1 MKYIAFLR
9 GINVSGKHKVSM
21 PELKQLFES
30 LDCKAVKTL
39 LNSGNVVFES
49 QAKKLS
55 QLEQNLEEKLKEH
68 FGFPIPVLLKKHD
81 EILALIATQPFEKI
95 AIHPNIRLYVT
106 FIKERKSSD
115 STQEKSLE
123 SEGFKIILLE
133 KDLCLSVL
141 DLNFEGSTKAMERL
155 DKTFGKNITT
165 RNWNTI
171 LKLAHL

>member
-9 GINVSGKHKVSM
+9 GINVGGKHKVPM
-21 PELKQLFES
+21 PELKQILES
-30 LDCKAVKTL
+30 LDCKEVKTL

-49 QAKKLS
+49 QAKKLT
-55 QLEQNLEEKLKEH
+55 QLEEKLKEH

-81 EILALIATQPFEKI
+81 EILALIASQPFEKV

-106 FIKERKSSD
+106 FIKEKKPSIQI
-115 STQEKSLE
+115 QEKSIE

-141 DLNFEGSTKAMERL
+141 DLNFKGSTKAMERL